1 MEQDTS
7 HSIVETADHSDLV
20 QGAFN
25 LSGSV
30 GDLLSLQNG
39 SGSVLGSGATPEA
52 ASNHLSQGDL
62 EALASIQEELDK
74 FGTPS
79 SQNNFVE
86 GIQNNFERIFIDL
99 QNIFRD
105 C

>member
-7 HSIVETADHSDLV
+7 HSIVETADHNDLV
-20 QGAFN
+20 QGTFN

-39 SGSVLGSGATPEA
+39 SGSVLGAGATPEA

-86 GIQNNFERIFIDL
+86 GKHKLLLKIFIESG
-99 QNIFRD
+99 ICFRN

>member
-7 HSIVETADHSDLV
+7 HSIVETADHNDLV

-39 SGSVLGSGATPEA
+39 SGSVLGAGATPEA

-62 EALASIQEELDK
+62 EALASI
-74 FGTPS
+74 
-79 SQNNFVE
+79 SQQLCNCAVAPTSYWSNHAPTKWR
-86 GIQNNFERIFIDL
+86 GHHQR
-99 QNIFRD
+99 RG
-105 C
+105 